1 MNMMVKCL
9 DAYGAGADNGTNIG
23 TFTAIMVLS
32 HNAGLY
38 TGMVQVIALNH
49 TTVTRF

>member
-1 MNMMVKCL
+1 MMVNAL
-9 DAYGAGADNGTNIG
+9 MLMVLEQIMALISVL
-23 TFTAIMVLS
+23 TAIMVLS